1 MHVGAAEAAVAGAA
15 AVGAAAAAV
24 AAVAVRLAVSA
35 AGKGC
40 AATVQHQSAT
50 SVAPSWR
57 TPGQRREAG
66 AVMVEYLA

>member
-1 MHVGAAEAAVAGAA
+1 QGGWS
-15 AVGAAAAAV
+15 VGAAAGAAEV
-24 AAVAVRLAVSA
+24 AAVAVPGAVSA

-57 TPGQRREAG
+57 TPSQRGKAV
-66 AVMVEYLA
+66 AVMEEYLA